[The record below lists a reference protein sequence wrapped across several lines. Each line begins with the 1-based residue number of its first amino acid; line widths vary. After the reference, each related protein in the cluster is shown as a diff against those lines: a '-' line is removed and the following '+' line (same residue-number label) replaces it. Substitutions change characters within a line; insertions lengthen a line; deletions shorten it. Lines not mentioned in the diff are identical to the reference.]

1 VRQTQ
6 EAQDQHDSVQEL
18 KRKLT
23 ILEQKKMRLNAE
35 IDRQNK
41 EMSDVQRNIRS
52 LQNDMTK
59 LNQLI
64 TKSRGQQ
71 ELLEQG
77 NSLMESDFIHTLK
90 EAELDCIQ
98 LQTEVSQLKEEKER
112 GKNGL
117 LEAER
122 QILLWERKIQL
133 AKEMRAAVDSEAG
146 QGEIKG
152 MKAEIHRMEVRRS
165 LVEQFSDT

>member
-1 VRQTQ
+1 
-6 EAQDQHDSVQEL
+6 
-18 KRKLT
+18 
-23 ILEQKKMRLNAE
+23 
-35 IDRQNK
+35 
-41 EMSDVQRNIRS
+41 MSDVQRSIRL

-64 TKSRGQQ
+64 TKNRGQQ
-71 ELLEQG
+71 DLLEQG

-98 LQTEVSQLKEEKER
+98 LQTEVSRLKEEKER
-112 GKNGL
+112 GRNGL

-133 AKEMRAAVDSEAG
+133 AKEMRAAVDSEDG

-152 MKAEIHRMEVRRS
+152 MKAEIHRMEVGKS
-165 LVEQFSDT
+165 LLEQSNDLSVLPVLVFVILSACHVY

>member
-1 VRQTQ
+1 LIFT
-6 EAQDQHDSVQEL
+6 L
-18 KRKLT
+18 
-23 ILEQKKMRLNAE
+23 AE